1 MTGRNQRRA
10 YAAAVLGGVAAG
22 AVMFFAA
29 SGTWASVEVA
39 PPGMTADTVEVSGS
53 SAVPLVGAMAF
64 VVMAGSVAVVASG
77 GWLRRAIGVVIV
89 LAGCAAAFAVVTAG
103 GAVDDS
109 LHDEVASSTSMTGGA
124 GQEDA
129 LGRKAD
135 TTPWR
140 WAAFAGALVAIG
152 IGGAVAARGGDWPR
166 MGQRYEAPGA
176 RRERPETP
184 AEDRDVGD
192 LWKALD
198 DGEDP
203 TA

>member
-1 MTGRNQRRA
+1 MTGRRERRT

-22 AVMFFAA
+22 AVMFFAS

-39 PPGMTADTVEVSGS
+39 PPGMTSDTVEVSGS

-64 VVMAGSVAVVASG
+64 VVMAGSVAVVASAG
-77 GWLRRAIGVVIV
+77 LLRRAIGVVV
-89 LAGCAAAFAVVTAG
+89 ALAGCAAAVAVVTAG
-103 GAVDDS
+103 AAIDDS
-109 LHDEVASSTSMTGGA
+109 LHEEVASSASMTGGA

-129 LGRKAD
+129 LVREAD
-135 TTPWR
+135 ATPWR
-140 WAAFAGALVAIG
+140 WASFAGALISVG
-152 IGGAVAARGGDWPR
+152 VGGTIAVRGGRWPR

-176 RRERPETP
+176 RREPRAAP
-184 AEDRDVGD
+184 AEDRDVAD
-192 LWKALD
+192 LWKAFD